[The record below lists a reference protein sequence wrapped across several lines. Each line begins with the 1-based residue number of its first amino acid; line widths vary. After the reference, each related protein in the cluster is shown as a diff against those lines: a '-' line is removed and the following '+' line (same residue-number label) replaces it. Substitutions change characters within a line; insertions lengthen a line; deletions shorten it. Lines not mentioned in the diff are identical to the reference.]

1 MKKALLILAI
11 FILAAIYF
19 GCNSDSEATAPDEKS
34 YDVEYKVIST
44 GNVSMINYLTQ
55 NGDTLTATNASAN
68 WSYKWPSKGKSG
80 DYTYLKI
87 TLQNTATL
95 AVVQILANNSIL
107 TADSLQGSA
116 IGTTSVAI
124 GMSLPY

>member
-19 GCNSDSEATAPDEKS
+19 GYNSDSDVTADEKS

-68 WSYKWPSKGKSG
+68 WSYKWASKGKSG